1 VVFDRLS
8 TPGKTTRNSIVDHG
22 TLYHAAKEGKHYD
35 IKLLCRVYTVNQS
48 TATRCRVSLSHPTQS
63 QHLLLLTLP
72 TKMKSKAYPCF
83 LASLAL
89 FSNTSA
95 AIDSGVSGEELIAL
109 SFPSSNAVVKGC
121 TLDAGSI
128 FVTKALAGLY
138 PEFGGPHMITET
150 FVDANFCPGG
160 IDRVTLD
167 LGATAEGMAEETV
180 VGFALSINDISVAE
194 GTSSKMDATL
204 GMQDVIYPPIRD
216 HSLKISLEVVFF
228 DGKISSNVAPSGILP
243 NVLVAGDTTLILGCA
258 PAFPAKGLIY
268 GKSKD
273 LKAMSILP
281 NKKKTLGKLQHG
293 FKKCGCLGRP
303 LALPSIE
310 RVGPLY
316 PKQKFYENC
325 HDHKPVL
332 LPIPNEPF
340 ESVSDRFLEIFSLSN
355 SKFKMK
361 KVGYEMALGLYLEL
375 CGGQGLNSTIRM
387 TDCQCQETPVGYD
400 PLFLAFDFE
409 VHCPVDPPPK
419 GKGALRDEVAAEG
432 TDEYTELDE
441 YSYYEELASYEGDD
455 DDAY

>member
-1 VVFDRLS
+1 
-8 TPGKTTRNSIVDHG
+8 
-22 TLYHAAKEGKHYD
+22 
-35 IKLLCRVYTVNQS
+35 
-48 TATRCRVSLSHPTQS
+48 
-63 QHLLLLTLP
+63 
-72 TKMKSKAYPCF
+72 MKSKAYPCF

-89 FSNTSA
+89 FSNTVA
-95 AIDSGVSGEELIAL
+95 AIDSGVSGEERIAL

-121 TLDAGSI
+121 TLDTGSL

-150 FVDANFCPGG
+150 FVDANSCPGG

-167 LGATAEGMAEETV
+167 LGATAEGMMEETV
-180 VGFALSINDISVAE
+180 VGFALSINGISVAE
-194 GTSSKMDATL
+194 GRSSKTEATL
-204 GMQDVIYPPIRD
+204 RMQDVVYPPIKD

-228 DGKISSNVAPSGILP
+228 DGKLSSNVPPSGILP
-243 NVLVAGDTTLILGCA
+243 NVLLVGNTTLTLGCA

-293 FKKCGCLGRP
+293 FKKCECLGRP
-303 LALPSIE
+303 RALPSIE

-325 HDHKPVL
+325 HDHQPVF

-340 ESVSDRFLEIFSLSN
+340 ENVTDRFSELFSLSN
-355 SKFKMK
+355 SKFKIE
-361 KVGYEMALGLYLEL
+361 KVGYEMVSDLYLEL

-387 TDCQCQETPVGYD
+387 AGCQCKETPVGYD
-400 PLFLAFDFE
+400 PLLLTFDFE

-419 GKGALRDEVAAEG
+419 GKGASRDGVGAEG
-432 TDEYTELDE
+432 ADEYAEVDE

-455 DDAY
+455 DSDEYAEVEEYSYYDELASYEGDDDAYY